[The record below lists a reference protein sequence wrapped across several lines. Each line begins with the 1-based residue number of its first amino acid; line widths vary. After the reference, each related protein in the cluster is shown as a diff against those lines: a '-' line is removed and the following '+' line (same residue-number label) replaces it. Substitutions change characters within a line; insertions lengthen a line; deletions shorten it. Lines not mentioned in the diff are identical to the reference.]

1 MDYEALYREIA
12 AYEYEQAMYEA
23 TVFAAHM
30 YPIVSDVP
38 ARVAEVVR
46 LRHGGKLCVHSSR
59 HNASHLRHCCAD
71 EPTRR
76 GTQMIQRLVY
86 NKKIAK

>member
-46 LRHGGKLCVHSSR
+46 LRQGVI
-59 HNASHLRHCCAD
+59 CACI
-71 EPTRR
+71 PAAIMRVTSAIVVQMNRR
-76 GTQMIQRLVY
+76 AEAHR
-86 NKKIAK
+86 